1 MIHRNR
7 MGWWWLTI
15 PFVSS
20 NCPPL
25 VNVIIVAKVTRHYW
39 VDSDSSRSLSLSL
52 SLSPHTHTHTVVHS
66 RLQKKIS
73 YMWASEVDPA
83 SILVGNGGD
92 CWFSRNDA
100 YVAFAMLVSAAVDCL
115 LEDFPSIT
123 PACCM
128 CKVLPTRF
136 IANWVAKVTFHY
148 VRVDLRYESLEWLFR
163 WNKKL
168 RIAVGVLML

>member
-1 MIHRNR
+1 MVDHSICVQQ
-7 MGWWWLTI
+7 LSTI
-15 PFVSS
+15 SQCNYSGKSYSS
-20 NCPPL
+20 L
-25 VNVIIVAKVTRHYW
+25 L
-39 VDSDSSRSLSLSL
+39 SRLRLLSVSLSLSL
-52 SLSPHTHTHTVVHS
+52 SLSTHTHTHTVVHS